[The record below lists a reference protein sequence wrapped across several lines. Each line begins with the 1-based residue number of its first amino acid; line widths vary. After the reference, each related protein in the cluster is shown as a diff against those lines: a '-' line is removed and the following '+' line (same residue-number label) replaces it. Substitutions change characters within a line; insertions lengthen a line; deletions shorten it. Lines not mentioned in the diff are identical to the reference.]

1 MNKDLDSAVPAA
13 DSYAPAATAKRSRRL
28 RVGALLNANALLATT
43 ALVIA
48 FDPKLPPHKGD

>member
-13 DSYAPAATAKRSRRL
+13 DSCAPPAAAKRSRRL
-28 RVGALLNANALLATT
+28 RVAALLNTNALLATT

-48 FDPKLPPHKGD
+48 FDPKLPPQG